1 MSVGIRNIR
10 LVNVLKG
17 EKYVVCSQFDAFRSC
32 EMIDYVCKPGILI
45 HVYIR
50 MMAFFL
56 QFFFRIE
63 YVFNNCFNRK

>member
-32 EMIDYVCKPGILI
+32 EMAGIKKGLPI
-45 HVYIR
+45 
-50 MMAFFL
+50 
-56 QFFFRIE
+56 
-63 YVFNNCFNRK
+63 